1 VLSVTTMKDVANHA
15 GVSTATVSRVLNGH
29 AAPTL
34 ETRTR
39 VLAAI
44 EELGY
49 RPNALA
55 RSLRTTATKT
65 FGLVISDLV
74 NPFFAEIA
82 RAVEQEARAH
92 GYCVVLANADEN
104 AEQQITYVRTLLDR
118 RVDGLL
124 VCPATDDAAWMD
136 EVVATGL
143 PLVLLDR
150 SVPGADCPV
159 VRVDGAEALADLA
172 ATLVGAGHERVG
184 VIAGPSDTSTGR
196 ERLAQFGSALAEL
209 GHPVHPDH
217 VVHGDFRWESGAQA
231 AAKLMAPPSTG
242 THRPTA
248 LVAMDNL
255 MGLGALEQLRKL
267 GLSVPGDVGLAVYDD
282 QPWFPLLDP
291 PLTVIAQPTVEMGKA
306 AARCL
311 LALIAGDEPSDVRL
325 SARLI
330 ERGSCGE
337 TGRG

>member
-1 VLSVTTMKDVANHA
+1 VTTMKDVAGHA

-29 AAPTL
+29 AAPTP
-34 ETRTR
+34 ETRAR
-39 VLAAI
+39 VLAAVA
-44 EELGY
+44 ELGY

-65 FGLVISDLV
+65 VGLVIGDLA
-74 NPFFAEIA
+74 NPYFAEVA

-92 GYCVVLANADEN
+92 GHCVVLANADES
-104 AEQQITYVRTLLDR
+104 AEQQATYVRTLLDR

-124 VCPATDDAAWMD
+124 VCPAADDAAWMD
-136 EVVATGL
+136 EVVAAGL

-150 SVPGADCPV
+150 SVPGAACPV

-172 ATLVGAGHERVG
+172 ATLVGAGHQRVG
-184 VIAGPSDTSTGR
+184 VIAGPPGTSTGR
-196 ERLAQFGSALAEL
+196 ERSARFGSALADL

-217 VVHGDFRWESGAQA
+217 VVHGDLRRESGKQA
-231 AAKLMAPPSTG
+231 AARLMGLPD
-242 THRPTA
+242 RPTA

-255 MGLGALEQLRKL
+255 MGLGALEQVREL

-282 QPWFPLLDP
+282 HPWFPLLDP
-291 PLTVIAQPTVEMGKA
+291 PLTVIAQPTAEVGRA

-311 LALIAGDEPSDVRL
+311 VALIAGERPPEVAL
-325 SARLI
+325 TARLVR
-330 ERGSCGE
+330 RGSCGE

>member
-1 VLSVTTMKDVANHA
+1 VTTMKDVASHA

-29 AAPTL
+29 AAPTQ

-92 GYCVVLANADEN
+92 GYCVVLANADES
-104 AEQQITYVRTLLDR
+104 AEQQTTYVRTLLDR

-231 AAKLMAPPSTG
+231 AAKLMELPD
-242 THRPTA
+242 RPTA

-255 MGLGALEQLRKL
+255 MGLGALEQVRKM

-291 PLTVIAQPTVEMGKA
+291 PLTVIAQPTVEMGRA

-311 LALIAGDEPSDVRL
+311 IALIADEQPPDVGL
-325 SARLI
+325 TARLVK
-330 ERGSCGE
+330 RGSCGE
-337 TGRG
+337 AGRG

>member
-1 VLSVTTMKDVANHA
+1 VHEEVRSVTTMKDVANHA

-29 AAPTL
+29 AAPTP

-44 EELGY
+44 NELGY

-92 GYCVVLANADEN
+92 DYCVVLANADEN
-104 AEQQITYVRTLLDR
+104 ADQQATYVRTLLDR

-124 VCPATDDAAWMD
+124 VCPATDDPAWMT

-150 SVPGADCPV
+150 TVPGATCPV
-159 VRVDGAEALADLA
+159 VRVDGTQALADLA
-172 ATLVGAGHERVG
+172 ASLVRAGHRHVG

-196 ERLAQFGSALAEL
+196 ERLDLFSAAMAEL
-209 GHPVHPDH
+209 GHPVRGEH

-231 AAKLMAPPSTG
+231 AAKLMALPDRPS
-242 THRPTA
+242 A

-255 MGLGALEQLRKL
+255 MGLGALGELRRL
-267 GLSVPGDVGLAVYDD
+267 GLTVPTDVGLAVYDD

-291 PLTVIAQPTVEMGKA
+291 PITVIAQPTVEMGRA

-311 LALIAGDEPSDVRL
+311 LDLIAGEQPSDVRL
-325 SARLI
+325 TARLV

-337 TGRG
+337 AERG

>member
-1 VLSVTTMKDVANHA
+1 MKDVALHA

-29 AAPTL
+29 AAPTP
-34 ETRTR
+34 ETRSR

-44 EELGY
+44 DELGY

-55 RSLRTTATKT
+55 RSLRTTSTKT

-104 AEQQITYVRTLLDR
+104 DEQQATYVRTLLDR

-124 VCPATDDAAWMD
+124 VCPATDDATWVE
-136 EVVATGL
+136 EVVAGDV

-150 SVPGADCPV
+150 TVTGADCPV
-159 VRVDGAEALADLA
+159 VRADGAEALTELA
-172 ATLVGAGHERVG
+172 VRLIDTGHRRIG
-184 VIAGPSDTSTGR
+184 VIAGPAVTSTGR
-196 ERLAQFGSALAEL
+196 ERLEYFSAALAQFGHDLRPEY
-209 GHPVHPDH
+209 
-217 VVHGDFRWESGAQA
+217 VVHGDFRRDSGARA
-231 AAKLMAPPSTG
+231 AAELVALPE
-242 THRPTA
+242 RPTA

-255 MGLGALEQLRKL
+255 MGLGALEELRRL
-267 GLSVPGDVGLAVYDD
+267 GLVVPGDVGLAVYDD

-291 PLTVIAQPTVEMGKA
+291 PITVIAQPTVEMGRA
-306 AARCL
+306 AARSL
-311 LALIAGDEPSDVRL
+311 LALIAGEQPADVRL
-325 SARLI
+325 NAKLI
-330 ERGSCGE
+330 ARGSCGE
-337 TGRG
+337 TNRG

>member
-1 VLSVTTMKDVANHA
+1 MTTMKDVASHA

-29 AAPTL
+29 AAPTQ

-74 NPFFAEIA
+74 NPFFTEIA

-92 GYCVVLANADEN
+92 GYCVVLANADES
-104 AEQQITYVRTLLDR
+104 AEQQTTYVRTLLDR

-150 SVPGADCPV
+150 SVSGADCPV

-231 AAKLMAPPSTG
+231 AAKLMALPSPSG
-242 THRPTA
+242 TDRPTA

-255 MGLGALEQLRKL
+255 MGLGALEQVRKL
-267 GLSVPGDVGLAVYDD
+267 GLSVPEDVGLAVYDD

-291 PLTVIAQPTVEMGKA
+291 PLTVIAQPTVEMGRA

-311 LALIAGDEPSDVRL
+311 LDLIAGAQPSDVRL
-325 SARLI
+325 TARLVK
-330 ERGSCGE
+330 RGSCGE
-337 TGRG
+337 VGRG